1 MADSTDEYRWRN
13 PAWLPL
19 LLIFSFSLS
28 LLFSCDEEKERLA
41 EAIAESDSTAF
52 MRSRGI
58 STLISDSGV
67 MRYKLIAE
75 EWDIYTNT
83 NPPTWKFVKGLLME
97 RFDENFRIDLH
108 VQADTAYLH
117 DQRLWEL
124 RGRVV
129 IRNVEGTLFRT
140 EELFWDM
147 NEHQMWSTQYMR
159 IKTTDQELEG
169 TDFRSNEQMT
179 DYYVSNSIGAFPV
192 SDVDGSKNETTPI
205 DTAAAVAATAPTVGN
220 AADKTIQETKP
231 EPHERE
237 QARSKGQTPGRI
249 MPTAPGKH
257 KALKK

>member
-1 MADSTDEYRWRN
+1 MTATLGENDSTV
-13 PAWLPL
+13 
-19 LLIFSFSLS
+19 
-28 LLFSCDEEKERLA
+28 
-41 EAIAESDSTAF
+41 F

-58 STLISDSGV
+58 SSLISDSGV
-67 MRYKLIAE
+67 LRYKLVTE

-83 NPPTWKFVKGLLME
+83 SPATWKFMKGLLME
-97 RFDENFRIDLH
+97 RFDESFHIDLH

-117 DQRLWEL
+117 EQKLWEL

-129 IRNVEGTLFRT
+129 IRNIEGTLFRT

-147 NEHQMWSTQYMR
+147 NEHQMWSTKYMR

-192 SDVDGSKNETTPI
+192 SDVDGSKNEEAPS
-205 DTAAAVAATAPTVGN
+205 DTAAAVAATTPT
-220 AADKTIQETKP
+220 TP
-231 EPHERE
+231 E
-237 QARSKGQTPGRI
+237 KPGRI

-257 KALKK
+257 EKQQGHWK

>member
-1 MADSTDEYRWRN
+1 MTATLGENDSTV
-13 PAWLPL
+13 
-19 LLIFSFSLS
+19 
-28 LLFSCDEEKERLA
+28 
-41 EAIAESDSTAF
+41 F

-58 STLISDSGV
+58 SSLISDSGV
-67 MRYKLIAE
+67 LRYKLVTE

-83 NPPTWKFVKGLLME
+83 SPATWKFMKGLLME
-97 RFDENFRIDLH
+97 RFDESCHIDLH

-117 DQRLWEL
+117 EQKLWEL

-129 IRNVEGTLFRT
+129 IRNIEGTLFRT

-147 NEHQMWSTQYMR
+147 NEHQMWSTKYMR

-192 SDVDGSKNETTPI
+192 SDVDGSKNEETPS
-205 DTAAAVAATAPTVGN
+205 DTAAAVAATTPT
-220 AADKTIQETKP
+220 TP
-231 EPHERE
+231 E
-237 QARSKGQTPGRI
+237 KPGRI

-257 KALKK
+257 EKQQGHWK

>member
-1 MADSTDEYRWRN
+1 MNKTNSEERRVKSEK
-13 PAWLPL
+13 LRL
-19 LLIFSFSLS
+19 LLPFKWL
-28 LLFSCDEEKERLA
+28 LLFFTLHSSLITLTSCDGDQEH
-41 EAIAESDSTAF
+41 IASAVNEQDSLAF

-67 MRYKLIAE
+67 MRYKLVAE
-75 EWDIYTNT
+75 EWDIYTIT
-83 NPPTWKFVKGLLME
+83 NPPTWKFMKGMLME
-97 RFDENFRIDLH
+97 RFDESFHIDLH

-129 IRNVEGTLFRT
+129 IHNVEGTLFRT

-147 NEHQMWSTQYMR
+147 NEHQMWSTKYMR

-192 SDVDGSKNETTPI
+192 SDVDGNKDEPTTPA
-205 DTAAAVAATAPTVGN
+205 DTSAAVATTRNAATA
-220 AADKTIQETKP
+220 
-231 EPHERE
+231 
-237 QARSKGQTPGRI
+237 TPIKNKR
-249 MPTAPGKH
+249 
-257 KALKK
+257 

>member
-1 MADSTDEYRWRN
+1 MRW
-13 PAWLPL
+13 L
-19 LLIFSFSLS
+19 LLLFIFPVALS
-28 LLFSCDEEKERLA
+28 VPYSCSEEKEHIA
-41 EAIAESDSTAF
+41 EAVNPQDSVAF

-67 MRYKLIAE
+67 LRYKLIAE

-83 NPPTWKFVKGLLME
+83 QPPTWKFMKGLLME
-97 RFDENFRIDLH
+97 RFDESFHIDLH

-117 DQRLWEL
+117 EQRTWEL

-147 NEHQMWSTQYMR
+147 NRHEMWSTKYMR

-179 DYYVSNSIGAFPV
+179 DYYVSNSKGAFPM
-192 SDVDGSKNETTPI
+192 SDMDKKEETEAPV
-205 DTAAAVAATAPTVGN
+205 DTAEAVAATANEKAERTV
-220 AADKTIQETKP
+220 
-231 EPHERE
+231 
-237 QARSKGQTPGRI
+237 
-249 MPTAPGKH
+249 PTALEKNKRQNP
-257 KALKK
+257 